1 MRFLGIDP
9 SLTSTGLA
17 VVEDG
22 RVVDL
27 RRVRSKHKGHERIE
41 DILTAINELTSPQ
54 TNVGIEGT
62 AMHAKGSATV
72 QIFGLWGVITHEL
85 WRRGNHYY
93 VVTPSGRCRYATGRG
108 NADKDHVLAAVI
120 KRYADAD
127 VTGHDVADAL
137 VIAAMGARRFGEPL
151 EDSLPEANLKALGGV
166 QWS

>member
-17 VVEDG
+17 LVEDG

-27 RRVRSKHKGHERIE
+27 RRISSKRKGHDRIE
-41 DILTAINELTSPQ
+41 DIVCAINTLADPATQ
-54 TNVGIEGT
+54 VGIEGP

-85 WRRGNHYY
+85 WRRGHNYY

-108 NADKDHVLAAVI
+108 NAAKDQVLAAVI
-120 KRYADAD
+120 KRYVDVD

-137 VIAAMGARRFGEPL
+137 VIAAMGARHYGEPL
-151 EDSLPEANLKALGGV
+151 EASLPEANQNALGGV
-166 QWS
+166 QW